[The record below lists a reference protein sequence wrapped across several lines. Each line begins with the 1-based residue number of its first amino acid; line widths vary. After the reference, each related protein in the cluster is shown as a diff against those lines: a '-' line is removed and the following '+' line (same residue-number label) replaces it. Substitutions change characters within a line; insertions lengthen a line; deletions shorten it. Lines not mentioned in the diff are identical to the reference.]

1 MSVNQRIT
9 VVIGDAPYGNERPF
23 SALRFTV
30 AALIEE
36 MEVNIFLIENGVYLG
51 IKDQAPSDYP
61 SHENLLVEAYE
72 NGANIKACGP
82 CCKARGLTQECLLE
96 GIQMATIHDLVDF
109 VVQSEK
115 TIFF

>member
-36 MEVNIFLIENGVYLG
+36 MEVNIF
-51 IKDQAPSDYP
+51 
-61 SHENLLVEAYE
+61 
-72 NGANIKACGP
+72 
-82 CCKARGLTQECLLE
+82 
-96 GIQMATIHDLVDF
+96 
-109 VVQSEK
+109 
-115 TIFF
+115 